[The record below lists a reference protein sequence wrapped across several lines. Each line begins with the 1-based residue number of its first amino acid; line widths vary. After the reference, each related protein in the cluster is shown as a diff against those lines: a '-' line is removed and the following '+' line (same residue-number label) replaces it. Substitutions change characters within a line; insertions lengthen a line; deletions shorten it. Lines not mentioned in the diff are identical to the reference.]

1 LLLSFRAVHDG
12 MVVLV
17 DLLHANFR
25 HLRFPHSKIV
35 CLLLFA
41 RVGRYCSDQVILERL
56 LPLLLFGLED
66 QCAAV
71 RYGTNALPVAGEFV
85 LSSSMR
91 FSLLT

>member
-1 LLLSFRAVHDG
+1 VHDG

-41 RVGRYCSDQVILERL
+41 RVGRFCSDQVILERI
-56 LPLLLFGLED
+56 LPMLLFSLED

-71 RYGTNALPVAGEFV
+71 RYSPKVNVVTCNLALNFV
-85 LSSSMR
+85 SNCCICQLDLER
-91 FSLLT
+91 